1 MKNNQKAPGSNS
13 RNTGKKSVRRHIQN
27 WLGHSRK
34 AAVIDALLLTGAS
47 AELLAGVRPSF
58 KEHLRHLERKLNITL
73 KPVNGVYKFPQDLI
87 W

>member
-1 MKNNQKAPGSNS
+1 MKGTQKDSCSTTRSAS
-13 RNTGKKSVRRHIQN
+13 KKSGRRYIQN

-34 AAVIDALLLTGAS
+34 AAVIDSLLLTGAS

-73 KPVNGVYKFPQDLI
+73 RPVDGVYKFPTDLI

>member
-1 MKNNQKAPGSNS
+1 MKITQKAPGSNAS
-13 RNTGKKSVRRHIQN
+13 KNGKKSVRRYIQN

-73 KPVNGVYKFPQDLI
+73 KPVNGVYKFPDDLV

>member
-1 MKNNQKAPGSNS
+1 MKDTQKAPGSADRGVS
-13 RNTGKKSVRRHIQN
+13 KKSTRRYIQN
-27 WLGHSRK
+27 WLGHTRK

-58 KEHLRHLERKLNITL
+58 KDHLRHLERKLNITL
-73 KPVNGVYKFPQDLI
+73 KPVSGVYKFPENFV

>member
-1 MKNNQKAPGSNS
+1 MEDKQKAPGMNA
-13 RNTGKKSVRRHIQN
+13 RNTGKKIVRRYIQN

-34 AAVIDALLLTGAS
+34 AAVIDSLLLTGAS

-58 KEHLRHLERKLNITL
+58 KDHLRHLERKLNITL
-73 KPVNGVYKFPQDLI
+73 KPVNGVYKFPADLI